1 MKVTIMMKFYNV
13 QPDGTTEEIPAKKSE
28 LNSERVV
35 IVVDDDTEKI
45 YIWKGNSA
53 PVRLKFI
60 AARQASAIRMQKG
73 MEYKVVSVDEGE
85 ELSDFLG
92 LFDASR
98 ATKSV
103 KKPPVPKSVPPPSVP
118 SIKPEPT
125 PKVAAHKPSPK
136 TRTVETRPP
145 PRPVSVSGPAYPAS
159 TTHSRSVH
167 PTSTVPAAP
176 ARPVSHPVSQPV
188 RQSVSQSAP
197 FDYQKA
203 IEELKKI
210 KVPPGLRREM
220 IIIGDT
226 VYTVTE
232 KKKLF
237 FGEAKIERSIEKI
250 DSPPEGEFFVEDY
263 TVRVLIRNGRVL
275 GMEFLKPESPDLVA
289 EKIEPEAKQHIS
301 ELVSF
306 FEEIKSSKKK

>member
-1 MKVTIMMKFYNV
+1 MMKFYNV
-13 QPDGTTEEIPAKKSE
+13 LHDGSTEEIPAKKTE
-28 LNSERVV
+28 LKSERV
-35 IVVDDDTEKI
+35 IIIADDDTEKI
-45 YIWKGNSA
+45 YIWKGNNA

-73 MEYKVVSVDEGE
+73 MEYKVISVDEGE

-92 LFDASR
+92 LFDKTHTEKAQKKSSVTKTVSPPSVPVAKPTRAS
-98 ATKSV
+98 
-103 KKPPVPKSVPPPSVP
+103 KPDIKPKSVPVSTPARPV
-118 SIKPEPT
+118 PT
-125 PKVAAHKPSPK
+125 PA
-136 TRTVETRPP
+136 
-145 PRPVSVSGPAYPAS
+145 PRYPVHNTAPRA
-159 TTHSRSVH
+159 
-167 PTSTVPAAP
+167 TSTVPSTPTQPTVKQVGQP
-176 ARPVSHPVSQPV
+176 AT
-188 RQSVSQSAP
+188 

-301 ELVSF
+301 ELVNF
-306 FEEIKSSKKK
+306 FEEIKTSKKK

>member
-1 MKVTIMMKFYNV
+1 MMKFYNV
-13 QPDGTTEEIPAKKSE
+13 LPDGTTEEIPAKKPE
-28 LNSERVV
+28 LKSDRVV

-73 MEYKVVSVDEGE
+73 MEYKVISVDEGE

-98 ATKSV
+98 AKKAA
-103 KKPPVPKSVPPPSVP
+103 KKPSVSKSVPPPTVP
-118 SIKPEPT
+118 VARPEPT
-125 PKVAAHKPSPK
+125 PKVTTPKHTTKPKPVSTPVAPPQVSTPTTTPRYSAHTTAP
-136 TRTVETRPP
+136 RTV
-145 PRPVSVSGPAYPAS
+145 
-159 TTHSRSVH
+159 
-167 PTSTVPAAP
+167 STVPTTSQRSVAQ
-176 ARPVSHPVSQPV
+176 PVSQPV
-188 RQSVSQSAP
+188 A

-250 DSPPEGEFFVEDY
+250 DSPPEGDFFVEDY

-306 FEEIKSSKKK
+306 FEDIKASKKK

>member
-1 MKVTIMMKFYNV
+1 MMKFYNV
-13 QPDGTTEEIPAKKSE
+13 LPDGSTEEIPAKKPE
-28 LNSERVV
+28 LKSDRVV

-45 YIWKGNSA
+45 YIWKGSSA

-73 MEYKVVSVDEGE
+73 IEYKVISVDEGE

-98 ATKSV
+98 AKKAV
-103 KKPPVPKSVPPPSVP
+103 KKPSVPKSVPPPSVP
-118 SIKPEPT
+118 VAKPEPT
-125 PKVAAHKPSPK
+125 PKVTTSKHTAKARSASVPASQP
-136 TRTVETRPP
+136 
-145 PRPVSVSGPAYPAS
+145 PVSTPTTAPRYPARTTAPRATS
-159 TTHSRSVH
+159 TATTPQRSV
-167 PTSTVPAAP
+167 AQ
-176 ARPVSHPVSQPV
+176 PVSQPAV
-188 RQSVSQSAP
+188 

-250 DSPPEGEFFVEDY
+250 DSPPEGDFFVEDY

-306 FEEIKSSKKK
+306 FEEIKASKKK